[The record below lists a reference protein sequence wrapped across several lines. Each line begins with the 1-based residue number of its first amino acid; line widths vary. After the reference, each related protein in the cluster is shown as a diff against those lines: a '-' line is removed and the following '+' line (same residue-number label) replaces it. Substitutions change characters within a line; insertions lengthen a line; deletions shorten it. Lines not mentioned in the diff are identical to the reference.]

1 MNPATSSPSSIG
13 STSSSLIQRIKAQD
27 ADAWTKL
34 VRLYGPLVDF
44 WLGREGLEG
53 ADVEDVFQDVFATVA
68 RGIADFRKDRPSDT
82 FRGGLRT
89 IVHSRAVDHFRRS
102 RGQLR
107 ATGGS
112 EFQQR
117 LQDIAAPASSDA
129 DGPEEA
135 GQIQEVRLRA
145 LDLIRS
151 QFEPR
156 TWEAF
161 WRVTVDDHTTADV
174 ARDLGITPSGVRLAK
189 SRVLRRL
196 REELGDL
203 EP

>member
-1 MNPATSSPSSIG
+1 MNPTSTSSSSIG

-44 WLGREGLEG
+44 WLSREGLDG
-53 ADVEDVFQDVFATVA
+53 ADVEDVFQDVFTTVA
-68 RGIADFRKDRPSDT
+68 RGIADFRKDRPGDT
-82 FRGGLRT
+82 FRGWLRT

-102 RGQLR
+102 RGRLR
-107 ATGGS
+107 AAGGS

-117 LQDIAAPASSDA
+117 LQNIEAPAASDG
-129 DGPEEA
+129 DGPEETR
-135 GQIQEVRLRA
+135 QIQDVRLRA
-145 LDLIRS
+145 LELIRS

-161 WRVTVDDHTTADV
+161 WRVTVEGHTTADV
-174 ARDLGITPSGVRLAK
+174 AQDQGITPSAVRLAK

>member
-1 MNPATSSPSSIG
+1 MNPATTSLSSIG

-34 VRLYGPLVDF
+34 VRLYGPLADF

-68 RGIADFRKDRPSDT
+68 RGIADFRKDRPGDT
-82 FRGGLRT
+82 FRGWLRT

-102 RGQLR
+102 RGRLQ
-107 ATGGS
+107 AVGGS

-117 LQDIAAPASSDA
+117 LQNIQAPASSGA

-135 GQIQEVRLRA
+135 RQIQEVRLRA
-145 LDLIRS
+145 LELIRP

-161 WRVTVDDHTTADV
+161 WRVTVEGHTTADV
-174 ARDLGITPSGVRLAK
+174 ARDQGITPSAVRLAK

>member
-1 MNPATSSPSSIG
+1 MNPDTSSSSIG
-13 STSSSLIQRIKAQD
+13 STSSSLVQRIKAQD
-27 ADAWTKL
+27 PDAWTKL

-44 WLGREGLEG
+44 WLGREGLAG
-53 ADVEDVFQDVFATVA
+53 ADGEDVFQDVFATVA
-68 RGIADFRKDRPSDT
+68 KGIVNFRKDRPGDT
-82 FRGGLRT
+82 FRGWLRT

-102 RGQLR
+102 RGRPQ
-107 ATGGS
+107 AAGGT

-117 LQDIAAPASSDA
+117 LQNIEAPASSDA
-129 DGPEEA
+129 DGLEEA
-135 GQIQEVRLRA
+135 RQIHGVRLRA
-145 LDLIRS
+145 LELIRP

-161 WRVTVDDHTTADV
+161 WRVTVESHATADV
-174 ARDLGITPSGVRLAK
+174 ARDQGITPSAVRLAK

-196 REELGDL
+196 REELADL